1 MRILVVASYNKGYY
15 APFIIEQA
23 KAIEDKGHKV
33 VFFGIQGKGFLGYMF
48 NYFKLKKVI
57 KTFSPQ
63 IIHAHYGLSGLLANL
78 QRKIPVVTTF
88 HGSDINNKKVLP
100 FSKIA
105 MKFSAISLFVSQKN
119 IDIASPKDC
128 LYQLLPCGV
137 NTENFTQVEKD
148 YAKSRLKLDNFKNY
162 VLFAGSFMNEVK
174 NPTLA
179 KKAIQLLHNVEL
191 IELKGYTREEVNFL
205 MNAVDAV
212 LMTSFTEG
220 SPQFIKEALVCG
232 CPVVSVDVGD
242 VKDVIKN
249 IDGCYI
255 AERDEKDIA
264 NKLEQA
270 ISFKGKTEGRKRI
283 VKLGLTNEI
292 VAEKLEQIY
301 QDILIK
307 SI

>member
-100 FSKIA
+100 FSKLAIVL
-105 MKFSAISLFVSQKN
+105 SAYNIFVSQKT
-119 IDIASPKDC
+119 IDIAKPKKSFI
-128 LYQLLPCGV
+128 LLPCGV
-137 NTENFTQVEKD
+137 DLDTFYHIEKEE
-148 YAKSRLKLDNFKNY
+148 ARRILQIESNAHV
-162 VLFAGSFMNEVK
+162 VLFAGAFENAVK
-174 NPTLA
+174 NPDLA
-179 KKAIQLLHNVEL
+179 KAAIQLLTDVDL
-191 IELKGYTREEVNFL
+191 KELKGYTRKEVNLL
-205 MNAVDAV
+205 MNAVDV
-212 LMTSFTEG
+212 SLMTSFSEG
-220 SPQFIKEALVCG
+220 SPQFIKETLACG

-242 VKDVIKN
+242 VKEVIAGVEN
-249 IDGCYI
+249 CYI
-255 AERDEKDIA
+255 AERNPQDIA
-264 NKLEQA
+264 NKIELVLQQNQR
-270 ISFKGKTEGRKRI
+270 INGKEI
-283 VKLGLTNEI
+283 VEKFDINEI
-292 VAEKLEQIY
+292 AKQLSQLYQQI
-301 QDILIK
+301 Q
-307 SI
+307 

>member
-100 FSKIA
+100 FSKLAIVL
-105 MKFSAISLFVSQKN
+105 SAYNIFVSQKT
-119 IDIASPKDC
+119 IDIAKPKKSFI
-128 LYQLLPCGV
+128 LLPCGV
-137 NTENFTQVEKD
+137 DLDTFYHIEKEE
-148 YAKSRLKLDNFKNY
+148 ARRILQIESNAHV
-162 VLFAGSFMNEVK
+162 VLFAGAFENAVK
-174 NPTLA
+174 NPDLA
-179 KKAIQLLHNVEL
+179 KAAIQLLTDVDL
-191 IELKGYTREEVNFL
+191 KELKGYTRKEVNLL
-205 MNAVDAV
+205 MNAVDLA

-220 SPQFIKEALVCG
+220 SPQFVKEALACG
-232 CPVVSVDVGD
+232 CPVVSVEVGD
-242 VKDVIKN
+242 VKDLIGDVE
-249 IDGCYI
+249 GCYM
-255 AERDEKDIA
+255 AERNAQDIA
-264 NKLEQA
+264 NKIELVLQQNQR
-270 ISFKGKTEGRKRI
+270 INGK
-283 VKLGLTNEI
+283 EI
-292 VAEKLEQIY
+292 VARFDNKTIADKLISLYTQV
-301 QDILIK
+301 LR
-307 SI
+307 

>member
-100 FSKIA
+100 FSKLAIVL
-105 MKFSAISLFVSQKN
+105 SAYNIFVSQKT
-119 IDIASPKDC
+119 IDIAKPKKSFI
-128 LYQLLPCGV
+128 LLPCGV
-137 NTENFTQVEKD
+137 NLDTFYHIEKEE
-148 YAKSRLKLDNFKNY
+148 ARRILQIESNAHV
-162 VLFAGSFMNEVK
+162 VLFAGAFENAVK
-174 NPTLA
+174 NPDLA
-179 KKAIQLLHNVEL
+179 KAAIQLLTDVDL
-191 IELKGYTREEVNFL
+191 KELKGYTRKEVNLL
-205 MNAVDAV
+205 MNAVDLA

-220 SPQFIKEALVCG
+220 SPQFVKEALACG
-232 CPVVSVDVGD
+232 CPVVSVEVGD
-242 VKDVIKN
+242 VKDVIAGVEN
-249 IDGCYI
+249 CYI
-255 AERDEKDIA
+255 AERNPQDIA
-264 NKLEQA
+264 NKIELVLQQN
-270 ISFKGKTEGRKRI
+270 KRI
-283 VKLGLTNEI
+283 NGKEI
-292 VAEKLEQIY
+292 VARFDNKTIADKLISLYTQV
-301 QDILIK
+301 LR
-307 SI
+307 

>member
-100 FSKIA
+100 FSKLAIVL
-105 MKFSAISLFVSQKN
+105 SAYNIFVSQKT
-119 IDIASPKDC
+119 IDIAKPKKSFI
-128 LYQLLPCGV
+128 LLPCGV
-137 NTENFTQVEKD
+137 DLDTFYHIEKEE
-148 YAKSRLKLDNFKNY
+148 ARRILQIESNAHV
-162 VLFAGSFMNEVK
+162 VLFAGAFENAVK
-174 NPTLA
+174 NPDLA
-179 KKAIQLLHNVEL
+179 KAAIQLLTDVDL
-191 IELKGYTREEVNFL
+191 KELKGYTRKEVNLL
-205 MNAVDAV
+205 MNAVDLA

-220 SPQFIKEALVCG
+220 SPQFVKEALACG
-232 CPVVSVDVGD
+232 CPVVSVEVGD
-242 VKDVIKN
+242 VKDLIGDVE
-249 IDGCYI
+249 GCYM
-255 AERDEKDIA
+255 AERNAQDIA
-264 NKLEQA
+264 NKIKLVLQQN
-270 ISFKGKTEGRKRI
+270 KRI
-283 VKLGLTNEI
+283 NGKEIVEKFDINEI
-292 VAEKLEQIY
+292 AKQLSQLYQQI
-301 QDILIK
+301 Q
-307 SI
+307 

>member
-100 FSKIA
+100 FSKLAIVL
-105 MKFSAISLFVSQKN
+105 SAYNIFVSQKT
-119 IDIASPKDC
+119 IDIAKPKKSFI
-128 LYQLLPCGV
+128 LLPCGV
-137 NTENFTQVEKD
+137 DLDTFYHIEKEE
-148 YAKSRLKLDNFKNY
+148 ARRILQIESNAHV
-162 VLFAGSFMNEVK
+162 VLFAGAFENAVK
-174 NPTLA
+174 NPDLA
-179 KKAIQLLHNVEL
+179 KAAIQLLTDVDL
-191 IELKGYTREEVNFL
+191 KELKGYTRKEVNLL
-205 MNAVDAV
+205 MNAVDLA

-220 SPQFIKEALVCG
+220 SPQFVKEALACG
-232 CPVVSVDVGD
+232 CPVVSVEVGD
-242 VKDVIKN
+242 VKDLIGDVE
-249 IDGCYI
+249 GCYI
-255 AERDEKDIA
+255 AERNAQDIA
-264 NKLEQA
+264 NKIKLVLQQN
-270 ISFKGKTEGRKRI
+270 KRI
-283 VKLGLTNEI
+283 NGKEIVEKFDINEI
-292 VAEKLEQIY
+292 AKQLSQLYQQI
-301 QDILIK
+301 Q
-307 SI
+307 

>member
-100 FSKIA
+100 FSKLAIVL
-105 MKFSAISLFVSQKN
+105 SAYNIFVSQKN
-119 IDIASPKDC
+119 IDIAKPKKSFI
-128 LYQLLPCGV
+128 LLPCGV
-137 NTENFTQVEKD
+137 DLDTFYHIEKEE
-148 YAKSRLKLDNFKNY
+148 ARRILQIESNAH
-162 VLFAGSFMNEVK
+162 VILFAGAFENAVK
-174 NPTLA
+174 NPDLA
-179 KKAIQLLHNVEL
+179 KAAIKLLTDVDL
-191 IELKGYTREEVNFL
+191 KELKGYTRKEVNLL
-205 MNAVDAV
+205 MNAVDLA

-220 SPQFIKEALVCG
+220 SPQFIKEALACG
-232 CPVVSVDVGD
+232 CPVVSVEVGD
-242 VKDVIKN
+242 VKDLIGDVE
-249 IDGCYI
+249 GCYI
-255 AERDEKDIA
+255 AERNPQDIA
-264 NKLEQA
+264 NKIELVLQQNQR
-270 ISFKGKTEGRKRI
+270 INGKEI
-283 VKLGLTNEI
+283 VEKFDINEI
-292 VAEKLEQIY
+292 AKQLSQLYQQI
-301 QDILIK
+301 Q
-307 SI
+307 